1 MLIECM
7 RIVTIH
13 LDLREERKCD
23 TMIEL
28 TNLLYCL
35 IGFRF
40 LSEELIAGESEN
52 YEVVMRIGIPEF
64 LESFELGSESTLGR
78 GIHDEKDFSSIGFE
92 SDRFMI
98 GFLDLD
104 IVE

>member
-1 MLIECM
+1 MSI
-7 RIVTIH
+7 ITIH
-13 LDLREERKCD
+13 LDLREEGKGYSE
-23 TMIEL
+23 IYL
-28 TNLLYCL
+28 THRFDRL
-35 IGFRF
+35 IGLGF